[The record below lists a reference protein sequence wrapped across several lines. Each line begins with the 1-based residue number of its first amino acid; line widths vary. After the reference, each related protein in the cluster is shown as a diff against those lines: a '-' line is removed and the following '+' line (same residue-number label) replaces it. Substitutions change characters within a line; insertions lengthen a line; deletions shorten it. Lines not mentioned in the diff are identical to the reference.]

1 MIKEFLES
9 LEDPKRPLLAPN
21 YWILKKLGF
30 ILPKNIIGKSLY
42 IILHEVATFFVISQ
56 YMELYV
62 IRSDLDLVLTNLKIS
77 MLSVVCVFKANT
89 YMLWQNSWKEVF
101 SYVTEA
107 DKFERNNQ
115 DVPKVKIINT
125 YTKYCRRLTYFYW
138 GLVFT
143 TFLTTVFQPLAEYL
157 TLSSLREGFH
167 NGTEG
172 FPHIFSSWMPFD
184 KENSPGCWI
193 TVVWHTLICAYGA
206 SVVAAYDAS
215 VVVIMVF
222 FGGKLDLLRERCKQ
236 MLGQS
241 GAGISNGESDA
252 VVKELHQIHVQ
263 FLKHS
268 RLFNS
273 LLSPVMFFYMVMC
286 SLMLCASAYQLTSER
301 VALGPYESEWW
312 NATLQQ
318 RRDVLILS
326 GQLRITNIFSAGP
339 FTDLTLSTFIT
350 MNW

>member
-1 MIKEFLES
+1 MIKAFLES

-30 ILPKNIIGKSLY
+30 MLPKNIIGKTFY
-42 IILHEVATFFVISQ
+42 IMIHEIATFFVISQ

-89 YMLWQNSWKEVF
+89 YMLWQKSWKDVF
-101 SYVTEA
+101 RYVTEA
-107 DKFERNNQ
+107 DMFERNNQ
-115 DVPKVKIINT
+115 DVPKVKIVNT
-125 YTKYCRRLTYFYW
+125 YTKYCRRLTYLYW
-138 GLVFT
+138 ALVFT
-143 TFLTTVFQPLAEYL
+143 TFLTTVFQPLMGYL
-157 TLSSLREGFH
+157 TSSNLREGFH

-193 TVVWHTLICAYGA
+193 TVAWHTLICAYGA

-241 GAGISNGESDA
+241 SAGISNSESDA

-263 FLKHS
+263 LLK
-268 RLFNS
+268 
-273 LLSPVMFFYMVMC
+273 
-286 SLMLCASAYQLTSER
+286 
-301 VALGPYESEWW
+301 
-312 NATLQQ
+312 
-318 RRDVLILS
+318 
-326 GQLRITNIFSAGP
+326 
-339 FTDLTLSTFIT
+339 
-350 MNW
+350 